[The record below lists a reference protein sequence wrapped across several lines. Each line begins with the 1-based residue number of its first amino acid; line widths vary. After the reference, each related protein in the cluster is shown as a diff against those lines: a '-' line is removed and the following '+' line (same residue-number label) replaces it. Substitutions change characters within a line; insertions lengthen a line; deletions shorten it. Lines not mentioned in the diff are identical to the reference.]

1 MVKYN
6 ERFGL
11 NWLLNRMNLYPNGYY
26 NYKKKRKNA
35 KNKEK
40 VRIQKLIQT
49 LYHECNGIPGY
60 RTMWEL
66 LRGKGIQIS
75 VQTVR
80 KYMNVDLSLKSITRK
95 KKRQFKKIGE
105 AYAVFAN
112 LLEQNFEA
120 SKRNE
125 KWCIDFTYTYFSGK
139 KRYNC
144 TIIDLY
150 DRRVVASVNSNR
162 IDTTLAQ
169 NTVKEALYKNPKAHD
184 VILHSDRGG
193 QFTSHEFVKF
203 CKENKIKQSMSK
215 PGCPY
220 DNAPMERY
228 FNTLKTELLRVF
240 DYETESSL
248 YSAITQYAY
257 GYYNNLRPHTYNGG
271 LPPAKVA

>member
-1 MVKYN
+1 MK
-6 ERFGL
+6 
-11 NWLLNRMNLYPNGYY
+11 LYPNGYY
-26 NYKKKRKNA
+26 SYKKNRKNA
-35 KNKEK
+35 KNKEQNK
-40 VRIQKLIQT
+40 VKKIIQT

-60 RTMWEL
+60 RTMREL
-66 LRGKGIQIS
+66 LRTKGICLS

-80 KYMNVDLSLKSITRK
+80 KYMNVELSLKSITRK
-95 KKRQFKKIGE
+95 KKRQFKTNAE
-105 AYAVFAN
+105 VYAVFEN

-162 IDTTLAQ
+162 INTELAKD
-169 NTVKEALYKNPKAHD
+169 TVKEALRKNPKANG

-193 QFTSHEFVKF
+193 QFTSHSFVTF
-203 CKENKIKQSMSK
+203 CEENHIKQSMSK

-240 DYETESSL
+240 DYETEESL
-248 YSAITQYAY
+248 YSAITRYAY
-257 GYYNNLRPHTYNGG
+257 GYYNNLRPHTHNGG